1 MAVENFKPA
10 PLKPVD
16 DLSAALL
23 GARTPV
29 STRAEGAFRFATTYC
44 RVVRSVRTVR
54 PRSQHQAE

>member
-23 GARTPV
+23 GART
-29 STRAEGAFRFATTYC
+29 A
-44 RVVRSVRTVR
+44 R
-54 PRSQHQAE
+54 PHPR